1 MVARSRYVEAGACLA
16 ALLSVI
22 VAVRPVHADVSDPA
36 LQIMAS
42 NATGTGVFQVTSDQL
57 NFSDGV
63 YSWSG
68 SNIVI
73 EDGAGDAIALIQ
85 SVSVAFRQDPV
96 ITLFFD
102 VLAGGTDTF
111 FSISS
116 GLLSFPAIQDPNA
129 AASVGMTL
137 TDSDVSGSASLVG
150 ATSTGNG
157 FAYVAQYNGLVPGG
171 TTFVEAIS
179 GMSVNV
185 PAGSTSDSFN
195 SGFSIIPGAVSSMS
209 AEIAFQLSAN
219 DSASGTSVYAIIP
232 EPGALMLLAAGA
244 GVLVARRRR
253 SS

>member
-1 MVARSRYVEAGACLA
+1 MVARSRYAATGACLA
-16 ALLSVI
+16 ALIWVLGGGGSALAEI
-22 VAVRPVHADVSDPA
+22 SDPA

-42 NATGTGVFQVTSDQL
+42 NSSGTGVFQVTSDQL
-57 NFSDGV
+57 NFNDGM

-73 EDGAGDAIALIQ
+73 EDGAGDAVALVESISLSFQ
-85 SVSVAFRQDPV
+85 QDPV

-111 FSISS
+111 FSITS

-137 TDSDVSGSASLVG
+137 TDSDVNGSASLVG

-157 FAYVAQYNGLVPGG
+157 FAYVAQYNGLVPNGS
-171 TTFVEAIS
+171 TFAEAIS
-179 GMSVNV
+179 GLSVNV

-232 EPGALMLLAAGA
+232 EPGTLMLLTIGV
-244 GVLVARRRR
+244 GVLATRRR